1 MPPRKQK
8 GPFQKPQN
16 AGAAVKRLFSYMGE
30 FKGLLVLVVFF
41 IIFSTLASVAGTQ
54 ILQVII
60 DDYITPLIGHRENT
74 ELFGRFVKTLGV
86 MLTVYIIG
94 ALCTFGYQRI
104 MLSVSTKTLFE
115 IRKDVFEHMETLP
128 IKYFDTHTHGDLMS
142 RYTNDIDTI
151 REMMSN
157 SVTSFISSAIT
168 VVSVFIMMVYNSW
181 QLTLVVLAMLA
192 VMLFITAFIGSRSG
206 RYFKEQQTALGKVNG
221 YIEEMIDGQKVV
233 KVFVHE
239 DKSKAEFAEL
249 NDPLRGC
256 HQCKHLCQ
264 CLRSCQQQSV
274 PCAVR
279 YHRHDRGHTC
289 HKRRSYLQRCA
300 DGGHAGGVPDV
311 HQEFLHAYCAGF
323 AAVQL
328 GAVSP
333 CGCGEDIRAY

>member
-8 GPFQKPQN
+8 GPFQKPKN

-233 KVFVHE
+233 KVFV
-239 DKSKAEFAEL
+239 
-249 NDPLRGC
+249 RGC

-264 CLRSCQQQSV
+264 CLRSCQQQPV
-274 PCAVR
+274 PCAVC

-289 HKRRSYLQRCA
+289 HKRRSDLQRCA
-300 DGGHAGGVPDV
+300 DGGYAGGVPDV
-311 HQEFLHAYCAGF
+311 HQEFLHAHCAGVT
-323 AAVQL
+323 AVQL
-328 GAVSP
+328 GAVSLSR
-333 CGCGEDIRAY
+333 CGEDIRAY